1 MEWRQTTFEYEDR
14 GIDITV
20 PNVPAWVCPQCGEV
34 SFTPETTGQLI
45 ETVRE
50 LVNIARRA
58 RRRQPQLR
66 EYLVR
71 VA

>member
-20 PNVPAWVCPQCGEV
+20 PNVPAWVCPRCGEV

-66 EYLVR
+66 EYLVK